1 MQEFP
6 GTIYEFSG
14 KFHEAEAKEI
24 LDLIKACN
32 QAFALVM
39 LALETEDYPKPE
51 VSRFIKMTDTLH
63 IPTGPE
69 PKVTKAMVTETLN
82 KFRQWIEVLGDIN
95 ADCYRDCVFRQECE
109 SAIEDYRIDTKYL
122 TRKLR
127 RLLNELRR
135 GKVAINSTSPS
146 VR

>member
-14 KFHEAEAKEI
+14 KFHEEEAKDI
-24 LDLIKACN
+24 LGLIKACDS
-32 QAFALVM
+32 AFELVI
-39 LALETEDYPKPE
+39 LALEHENYPKAE
-51 VSRFIKMTDTLH
+51 VSRFIKMTDSLH

-95 ADCYRDCVFRQECE
+95 ADCYRDCVFLSQCA
-109 SAIEDYRIDTKYL
+109 SNIEDYRIDVKYL
-122 TRKLR
+122 IRKME
-127 RLLNELRR
+127 RLLDELRR
-135 GKVAINSTSPS
+135 GKVASILHHT
-146 VR
+146 VFD